1 MRTIFDSGTGPAI
14 DELLERYVS
23 WREACESVQLA
34 YRQWIGAR
42 RVGDRLAYA
51 SYIAALDREEHAARI
66 YADQIEWVRRSAT
79 LGAASRMVLDT
90 AW

>member
-1 MRTIFDSGTGPAI
+1 MSTIFDSGTDIAI

-23 WREACESVQLA
+23 WLEECESVRLA
-34 YRQWIGAR
+34 YRQWDGGQ

-51 SYIAALDREEHAARI
+51 SYVAALDREEHAARV
-66 YADQIEWVRRSAT
+66 YVDQIERVRQSAT
-79 LGAASRMVLDT
+79 SRGASRIALDT